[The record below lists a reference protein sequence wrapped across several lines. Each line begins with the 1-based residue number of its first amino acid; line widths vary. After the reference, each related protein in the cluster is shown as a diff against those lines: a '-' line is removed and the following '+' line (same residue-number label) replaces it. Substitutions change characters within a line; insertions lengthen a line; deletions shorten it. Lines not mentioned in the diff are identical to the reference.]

1 MADEVVLA
9 ASERLQFLST
19 WVSAQGGLSVQK
31 AHWWL
36 SLERVMQDLKWK
48 PLCLRSHISHTLPGF
63 AGLTG
68 QP

>member
-19 WVSAQGGLSVQK
+19 RASAEGVLSVQK
-31 AHWWL
+31 ARWWL
-36 SLERVMQDLKWK
+36 SLEQVIQDTKWK
-48 PLCLRSHISHTLPGF
+48 PLCLRSHISHALPGF